1 MQRRTLSRFDE
12 ILKVFR
18 KYDFD
23 KFLGQTTRKKIS
35 PFRSDADNCPRRCQ
49 ASPAATAGGRRRRCP
64 EAGWTARR
72 CGRSARW

>member
-23 KFLGQTTRKKIS
+23 KFLGQTTRNKII
-35 PFRSDADNCPRRCQ
+35 N
-49 ASPAATAGGRRRRCP
+49 ASRA
-64 EAGWTARR
+64 WNNIH
-72 CGRSARW
+72 